1 MTVTEPKDDLFH
13 AQTGLAALV
22 TCVVQTLNESDPS
35 FQQRFLDRLE
45 RAYLRFRDNTKGPVA
60 QELELLS
67 STRQLLTGWNP
78 IRGQGKPFLQD

>member
-13 AQTGLAALV
+13 VQTGLAALV

-45 RAYLRFRDNTKGPVA
+45 RAYLHFRDNSEGPVT
-60 QELELLS
+60 QELELLT
-67 STRQLLTGWNP
+67 STRQLLTAWNP
-78 IRGQGKPFLQD
+78 ITGQAKPFEQD